1 MNDNTMDS
9 DYNDVAILQL
19 DQIMYLYF
27 FFYYETITRQIIL
40 KVFFCETLAIGSSF
54 KKIVGPMT
62 TFIQIQH
69 RGPVFQANGFWK
81 LFNPCYSFSPKIMN
95 LKMEFDLQ
103 KL

>member
-40 KVFFCETLAIGSSF
+40 KVFFFCETLAIGSNL
-54 KKIVGPMT
+54 KKNVGPMT
-62 TFIQIQH
+62 TFIQTQH
-69 RGPVFQANGFWK
+69 RGLVFQANVF
-81 LFNPCYSFSPKIMN
+81 
-95 LKMEFDLQ
+95 
-103 KL
+103 